1 MYHLYKQQKQ
11 GHVVI
16 IATRS
21 NRHTLADIKDVKS
34 RGLNAET
41 RLFIRECPISVY
53 SCAICQIE
61 IARNKHR
68 GGRPRTRGGLN
79 RNHQTTGQRRRAM
92 RDRRERG
99 ESVKSIAAHYG
110 VTGQTVYQALRA
122 TEQKDKVAL

>member
-11 GHVVI
+11 GSVVI

-21 NRHTLADIKDVKS
+21 NRHTLADIKNTKS
-34 RGLNAET
+34 RGLNTET
-41 RLFIRECPISVY
+41 RLFIRKCPIPVD

-68 GGRPRTRGGLN
+68 EGQPRTRGGIN
-79 RNHQTTGQRRRAM
+79 RSHQTTGQRRRAI
-92 RDRRERG
+92 RNRRTQG

-110 VTGQTVYQALRA
+110 VTGQTVYKALRA
-122 TEQKDKVAL
+122 TEETDKIAL